1 MSQTPPS
8 SPAAPQTDASAA
20 GSSLTPTSAAA
31 QQHFD
36 LVVIGA
42 GPAGEKGAAQ
52 AAYFGK
58 KVCVIERAPK
68 PGGAAVNTG
77 TIPSKTLRETA
88 LYFSGLRQRGL
99 YGVDLRVKHNI
110 TIGDFMHR
118 ERAVVESTWAL
129 IDENLKRH
137 HVTVVQGTAK
147 VTGPN
152 TVDVARFGQPTRRI
166 TGDVILVATG
176 SHPQQPSGVD
186 VDGAIVVDSDSL
198 LTLQKIPARMVV
210 IGGGVIGCEYA
221 CIFAALGVK
230 VTIINSKSRL
240 LAHLDAEVGEA
251 LRRQITARLGI
262 SVHVNV
268 EVERIVVEGE
278 HARVDL
284 SDGSTVYSDVVLY
297 SAGRVGNTSGLGL
310 DDLGVRC
317 NQRGYVQ
324 VDNHFRTAIPS
335 IYAAGD
341 VIGFPALAS
350 TAMEQARVAVCHAFD
365 LRYKQQVSPVLPYG
379 VWTIPEIAM
388 VGETED
394 ALQTRGIAYEVGRSS
409 YRTNARGQILGDT
422 DGFLKLL
429 FDPGDQRILGVSI
442 VGEGAC
448 ELIHLAASVMSF
460 EGTLDY
466 FIQGVF
472 NFPALSDAYKYA
484 AYDGLQALAR
494 SRAKMPGLPASGEQ
508 RAVRA

>member
-1 MSQTPPS
+1 MS
-8 SPAAPQTDASAA
+8 D
-20 GSSLTPTSAAA
+20 
-31 QQHFD
+31 HFD

-58 KVCVIERAPK
+58 KVCVVEKAPK

-99 YGVDLRVKHNI
+99 YGVDLRVKHDI
-110 TIGDFMHR
+110 TISDFMFR
-118 ERAVVESTWAL
+118 ERAVVEGAWSQ
-129 IDENLKRH
+129 IDENFRKH
-137 HVTVVQGTAK
+137 DVTVLQGTARLS
-147 VTGPN
+147 GP
-152 TVDVARFGQPTRRI
+152 TMVDVTRYGQETRRI
-166 TGDVILVATG
+166 TGDTILLATG
-176 SHPQQPSGVD
+176 SHPQQPVGVP
-186 VDGAIVVDSDSL
+186 VDGSIIVDSDSL
-198 LTLQKIPARMVV
+198 LTLERIPSRMIVV
-210 IGGGVIGCEYA
+210 GGGVIGCEYA

-240 LAHLDAEVGEA
+240 LAHLDAEVGET
-251 LRRQITARLGI
+251 LRRQMTGRLGI

-268 EVERIVVEGE
+268 EVTELAAEGGT
-278 HARVDL
+278 ARVAL
-284 SDGSTVYSDVVLY
+284 SDDSTLYSDVVLF

-310 DDLGVRC
+310 EEVGVRC

-324 VDNHFRTAIPS
+324 VDAHYRTAVPN

-365 LRYKQQVSPVLPYG
+365 LRYKQQVSAVLPYG

-388 VGETED
+388 VGETEEVL
-394 ALQTRGIAYEVGRSS
+394 AARRVAYEVGRAP
-409 YRTNARGQILGDT
+409 YRGNARAQILGET
-422 DGFLKLL
+422 DGFVKLL
-429 FDPGDQRILGVSI
+429 FDPDDQRLLGVSI

-448 ELIHLAASVMSF
+448 ELIHLAASVLSF
-460 EGTLDY
+460 GGSIDY

-472 NFPALSDAYKYA
+472 NYPAFSDAFKYA

-494 SRAKMPGLPASGEQ
+494 RRAKIPGLPASGEH
-508 RAVRA
+508 RIVKT